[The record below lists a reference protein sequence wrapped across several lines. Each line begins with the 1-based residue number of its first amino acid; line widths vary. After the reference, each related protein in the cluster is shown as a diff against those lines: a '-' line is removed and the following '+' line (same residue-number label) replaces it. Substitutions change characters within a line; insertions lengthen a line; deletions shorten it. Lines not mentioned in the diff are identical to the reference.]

1 LQKYLCFPYL
11 RVIFIVRPRQI
22 IKTNRLWLISLKI
35 DLQKEKLMKTR
46 KCIKVGLMVLI
57 VVMGGL
63 ILNSSQALAQTQGDV
78 AIKLATLLGLD
89 SSSAENAIAA
99 LTAVGIVLTWNS
111 RASATEAFIGAL
123 YAAVN
128 SAIEAGKITPPS
140 SLPNA
145 SALFAA
151 AATAAGLPSQ
161 IVVKAIVAA
170 GGNRDLA
177 STGAS
182 YGVSLA
188 ATPPGGFVGHG
199 AGYYGVGGG
208 GGGVASPSR

>member
-1 LQKYLCFPYL
+1 
-11 RVIFIVRPRQI
+11 
-22 IKTNRLWLISLKI
+22 
-35 DLQKEKLMKTR
+35 MKTR

-63 ILNSSQALAQTQGDV
+63 ILNSSQTLAQTQGDV
-78 AIKLATLLGLD
+78 AIKLATVLGLD

-99 LTAVGIVLTWNS
+99 LTAAGIVLTWNS

-145 SALFAA
+145 SALVAA

-170 GGNRDLA
+170 GGNRDQA
-177 STGAS
+177 SAGAS

-188 ATPPGGFVGHG
+188 AAPPGGFVGYG
-199 AGYYGVGGG
+199 AASYGVGGG
-208 GGGVASPSR
+208 GGKVGTQSR

>member
-1 LQKYLCFPYL
+1 
-11 RVIFIVRPRQI
+11 
-22 IKTNRLWLISLKI
+22 
-35 DLQKEKLMKTR
+35 MKTR

-78 AIKLATLLGLD
+78 AIKLATVLGLD

-111 RASATEAFIGAL
+111 RAPATEAFIGAL
-123 YAAVN
+123 YGAVN

-145 SALFAA
+145 SALVAA

-177 STGAS
+177 SAGAS

-188 ATPPGGFVGHG
+188 AAPPGGFVGYG
-199 AGYYGVGGG
+199 AGYYGAGGGGG